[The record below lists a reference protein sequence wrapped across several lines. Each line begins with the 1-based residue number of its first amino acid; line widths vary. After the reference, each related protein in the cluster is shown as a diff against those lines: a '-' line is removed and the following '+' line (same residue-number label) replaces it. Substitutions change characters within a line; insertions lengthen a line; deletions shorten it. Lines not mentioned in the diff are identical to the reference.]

1 MSNGINYEKICTRIK
16 DDGYRCGKPFYSK
29 RNGRY
34 FCDECKLYP
43 EKDTLKSRAGLVRST
58 NRYVKSGND
67 EKMRD
72 FIIKLMAT
80 HEDDR
85 RTIAKLE
92 EVVESLSNRLTLLED
107 KSEHLKLTKD
117 IEKLKRQN
125 TVNENKIKSLKK
137 LIHRM
142 KAGE

>member
-1 MSNGINYEKICTRIK
+1 MKIEKICKKIK
-16 DDGYRCGKPFYSK
+16 EDGYRCGKIFHSET
-29 RNGRY
+29 NSGGSSL
-34 FCDECKLYP
+34 CEECSLSQNN
-43 EKDTLKSRAGLVRST
+43 LMSRAGLIRSR
-58 NRYVKSGND
+58 NKYAKVGND

-72 FIIKLMAT
+72 FIINLMST
-80 HEDDR
+80 HEDDKK
-85 RTIAKLE
+85 TITRLKNT
-92 EVVESLSNRLTLLED
+92 VESLADRLTRIESDAEHQKLE
-107 KSEHLKLTKD
+107 KD